1 MLLIVSFKGQQI
13 ISL

>member
-13 ISL
+13 ISM